1 MLTLTLLFLAGVL
14 QDALITAY
22 TRAVA
27 VRARATAA
35 LIAAATTIASYLLF
49 RHTLFAN
56 DGTARLLA
64 IAAGNAF
71 GTWGLLVLDGRG
83 TALRRVLHRARARLR
98 RALRPAPVSDVVT
111 LAPRAHHARPAAVC
125 PHAAPAAFQVTD
137 APTRTLGR
145 AASHGPSAAG
155 RWTATWPDSAIRV
168 QPRPRTTKPPSAAT
182 PTAA

>member
-35 LIAAATTIASYLLF
+35 LIAAATTVASYLLF
-49 RHTLFAN
+49 RHTLFAS

-71 GTWGLLVLDGRG
+71 GTWGLLRLDGRARALRVALRRAG
-83 TALRRVLHRARARLR
+83 VRLRRVLGPVPDPAVLPIAGRARRVQ
-98 RALRPAPVSDVVT
+98 AP
-111 LAPRAHHARPAAVC
+111 PARPVA
-125 PHAAPAAFQVTD
+125 PAPAAFRVGD
-137 APTRTLGR
+137 APTRTFGR
-145 AASHGPSAAG
+145 APHGASAAG
-155 RWTATWPDSAIRV
+155 RWTATWPDSAVRV
-168 QPRPRTTKPPSAAT
+168 QPRPRTTKPPSAT